1 MPISTKNQRHPI
13 LYTAY
18 TKEKQLLTFGLW
30 KTQHIWEG
38 EPDVMTINNVKPLM
52 GQQNLIP
59 KDKEAL
65 PWVCSNTSD
74 MEKGLLFVLSYIF
87 LSCFATEA

>member
-1 MPISTKNQRHPI
+1 MACGKHNTYGKV
-13 LYTAY
+13 
-18 TKEKQLLTFGLW
+18 KQ
-30 KTQHIWEG
+30 
-38 EPDVMTINNVKPLM
+38 DVLTINSVKPLT